1 MTTKELINNLHAL
14 QGIQSGGDPAASWRA
29 ATRDELVQNAVR
41 DLRAAPAFPAHV
53 VVASWIRAT
62 FPRNLNA
69 LVFKPVLVGVAA
81 LGVLLGGWVTTVSA
95 SYNSL
100 PGDAFYG
107 VKLAAERAQVSLVA
121 REGDRAKLRVEFLG
135 RRVDEVAKIADSP
148 GDTDARAEQVSAVV
162 RRITEQAASVQ
173 KNLETLKTSK
183 SDETVEVARLVD
195 RKAGEF
201 QHSLTSSVPNVPAA
215 AQAEV
220 KAASSLVADTSVKAV
235 AVLMDSHA
243 QGNVAVST
251 DSIKEKI
258 EEHIATA
265 SAETPAAKQTLTAAK
280 ELLAKNDLSGAL
292 SKIAEVSK
300 LSLEQAQAATSSPAS
315 STLTAPL
322 PTSGEGVTL
331 PLFGKT
337 PLPSEM
343 NSSTPR

>member
-1 MTTKELINNLHAL
+1 MTTKELIVNLHAL
-14 QGIQSGGDPAASWRA
+14 QGIQSGGDPGASWRA
-29 ATRDELVQNAVR
+29 ATRDELVQNAAR

-53 VVASWIRAT
+53 VVTSWIRAA

-69 LVFKPVLVGVAA
+69 LVFKPALALVAA
-81 LGVLLGGWVTTVSA
+81 IGVMLGGWVTTVSA

-100 PGDAFYG
+100 PGDALYG

-121 REGDRAKLRVEFLG
+121 RDSDRAKLRVEFLG
-135 RRVDEVAKIADSP
+135 RRVDEVAKIAEAP
-148 GDTDARAEQVSAVV
+148 GDAAARSEQVSTVV
-162 RRITEQAASVQ
+162 KHITEQAASVQ

-183 SDETVEVARLVD
+183 SDEVVEVARLVD

-235 AVLMDSHA
+235 AVLVDSRA
-243 QGNVAVST
+243 QGNVAISAET
-251 DSIKEKI
+251 IKEKI
-258 EEHIATA
+258 EERIATA
-265 SAETPAAKQTLTAAK
+265 SAETAVAKQTLTAAK
-280 ELLAKNDLSGAL
+280 ELLAQNDLSGAL
-292 SKIAEVSK
+292 SKIVEVSK
-300 LSLEQAQAATSSPAS
+300 LSLEQAQAATSSPATP
-315 STLTAPL
+315 TLTAPL

-331 PLFGKT
+331 PLFGRT